1 MFDST
6 TAHEELYPQY
16 WEEKLT
22 PFQKMIFL
30 KALRSDK
37 IIPAIQ
43 NWITDKMGERFIIS
57 PTFDLNKCYKDSTIQ
72 TPLIFVLSP
81 GSDPVA
87 DFLKFAEE
95 SGMGKRI
102 DSISLGQGQGKKAY
116 NLVIENSQKGGWVLL
131 QNCHLAT
138 SWMPDLEKLVE

>member
-1 MFDST
+1 
-6 TAHEELYPQY
+6 
-16 WEEKLT
+16 
-22 PFQKMIFL
+22 MI
-30 KALRSDK
+30 
-37 IIPAIQ
+37 
-43 NWITDKMGERFIIS
+43 MGQRFIIS
-57 PTFDLNKCYKDSTIQ
+57 PTFDLGKCYKDSTIQ

-116 NLVIENSQKGGWVLL
+116 ALVI
-131 QNCHLAT
+131 
-138 SWMPDLEKLVE
+138 